1 MTLEH
6 RLRDLAAELAYPPT
20 PELEGPVLA
29 RLEERP
35 VPAWRL
41 APRVA
46 LVAAV
51 VAALAVVTVAVVPP
65 ARDAVADLLGIGRVE
80 VEVVPEL
87 PPVAADLQLGRQ
99 VTLAEA
105 RAAAPAPVPV
115 PAELGAPD
123 AVYLAPDGIVTL
135 AWAPRP
141 GLPDVAGTGVG
152 ALLSVLPEPGVII
165 AKQITI
171 ETQPRSVVV
180 AGEPGLFLEGG
191 PHVVFL
197 EPQPGDAVESRGR
210 LAGNTLLWER
220 GEATLR
226 LEADVALDD
235 ALRIAESLE

>member
-1 MTLEH
+1 MSLESD
-6 RLRDLAAELAYPPT
+6 LRDLGAVLAYPPT

-29 RLEERP
+29 RLAARRRP
-35 VPAWRL
+35 AVRL
-41 APRVA
+41 APRIA

-51 VAALAVVTVAVVPP
+51 VVALAVVTVAAVPP
-65 ARDAVADLLGIGRVE
+65 AREAVADLLGIGRVQ

-105 RAAAPAPVPV
+105 RAASAVEVPV
-115 PAELGAPD
+115 PAELGAPV

-141 GLPDVAGTGVG
+141 GLPDVAGSGVG

-165 AKQITI
+165 AKQITV
-171 ETQPRSVVV
+171 ETEPRSVVV
-180 AGEPGLFLEGG
+180 AGQPGLFLEGG

-197 EPQPGDAVESRGR
+197 EPRPGEAVETRGR

-220 GEATLR
+220 GEATMR
-226 LEADVALDD
+226 LEADVDLPTAV
-235 ALRIAESLE
+235 RIAESLD